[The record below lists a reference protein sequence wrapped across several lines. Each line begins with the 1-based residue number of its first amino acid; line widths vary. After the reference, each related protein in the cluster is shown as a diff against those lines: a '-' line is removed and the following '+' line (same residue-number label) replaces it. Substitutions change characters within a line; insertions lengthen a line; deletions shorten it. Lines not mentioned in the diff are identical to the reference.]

1 MRCSDTAQLF
11 FEDVRVPAKNV
22 IGEEGM
28 GFTYQ
33 MLQFQEE
40 RLYAAAVGKREGWAT
55 HTRCCS
61 SRRRDFTLQLWVRHN
76 VSCSQKKKQNKTKK
90 QKKNNSA
97 LHPVSSRTW
106 SRTTCKDFL
115 TGFSVLGSFAF
126 DLEPLD
132 DNGMELW
139 QVFRSYGRK

>member
-76 VSCSQKKKQNKTKK
+76 LSCSQKKKTKQNKKTKK
-90 QKKNNSA
+90 KQFCIPSG
-97 LHPVSSRTW
+97 L
-106 SRTTCKDFL
+106 L
-115 TGFSVLGSFAF
+115 TNLEQDHMQGFPDWLQCFGF
-126 DLEPLD
+126 
-132 DNGMELW
+132 
-139 QVFRSYGRK
+139 FRL